1 MSLADKGDS
10 NYSVALRKSIFF
22 QYSSLCISC
31 EDDTVWV
38 WNERS
43 NISITSAVIIYRG
56 AGWTGELWWCYTP
69 TKIQVQACLQRVDR
83 SVALFALRWQ
93 TLQHQSRARQTLSV
107 IFGRGLSVW
116 GASTRSD
123 LHKCLLTLQP
133 KLSRLF
139 IFSLGWQLLSDQ
151 QEKQSVARSQI
162 FQFTHVGPQKV
173 SGQDT
178 TWLDRLDRSIS
189 PRYQSK
195 PKGRYW
201 KACWNK

>member
-22 QYSSLCISC
+22 QYNPLCISC

-38 WNERS
+38 WNERT
-43 NISITSAVIIYRG
+43 NISITSAVIVYRG

-69 TKIQVQACLQRVDR
+69 IKIRVQACLQRVAR

-93 TLQHQSRARQTLSV
+93 TLQHESRARQTLFV

-139 IFSLGWQLLSDQ
+139 IFFPRMTAVVRSAGKAKCCPGSDFSIYTCWTTKGEQTRHNVTWPVGSFHLL
-151 QEKQSVARSQI
+151 
-162 FQFTHVGPQKV
+162 
-173 SGQDT
+173 
-178 TWLDRLDRSIS
+178 
-189 PRYQSK
+189 
-195 PKGRYW
+195 
-201 KACWNK
+201 